1 MGDTP
6 FDILMIVIATI
17 LAMMAVIFT
26 VWAAEEQM
34 YQFGIRP
41 SESTASD
48 MAGLIT
54 IARGLTTDT
63 KLNYGNITE
72 SITYNITIPQNN
84 RLVCVSARARY
95 TITDCSSF
103 AYQPIF
109 DPNQRKITDATGFN
123 LVIQKANEVLASLV
137 RLV

>member
-1 MGDTP
+1 MSDTP

-54 IARGLTTDT
+54 IAKGLTTET
-63 KLNYGNITE
+63 ELKYGNIT
-72 SITYNITIPQNN
+72 SGITYNITVMNK
-84 RLVCVSARARY
+84 LVCASARARY
-95 TITDCSSF
+95 TITDCSSY
-103 AYQPIF
+103 AYEPLWGGGT
-109 DPNQRKITDATGFN
+109 RRITDAIGFN
-123 LVIQKANEVLASLV
+123 LVIQKLTEVSA
-137 RLV
+137 RLVQ

>member
-1 MGDTP
+1 MSDTP

-54 IARGLTTDT
+54 IAQGLTTET
-63 KLNYGNITE
+63 ILKYGNIT
-72 SITYNITIPQNN
+72 SGITYNITVMNK
-84 RLVCVSARARY
+84 LVCVSARARY
-95 TITDCSSF
+95 TITDCSSY
-103 AYQPIF
+103 AHEPLWGGGTH
-109 DPNQRKITDATGFN
+109 KITDAIGFN
-123 LVIQKANEVLASLV
+123 LVIEKKPEVWA
-137 RLV
+137 RLVQ

>member
-1 MGDTP
+1 MSDTP
-6 FDILMIVIATI
+6 FDILMVVIATI

-54 IARGLTTDT
+54 IAQGLTTET
-63 KLNYGNITE
+63 ELKYGNIT
-72 SITYNITIPQNN
+72 SGITYNITVMNK
-84 RLVCVSARARY
+84 LVCASARARY
-95 TITDCSSF
+95 TITDCSSY
-103 AYQPIF
+103 AYEPLF
-109 DPNQRKITDATGFN
+109 GGGTRTITDAIGFN
-123 LVIQKANEVLASLV
+123 LVIQKLTNEVRA
-137 RLV
+137 RLEQ

>member
-6 FDILMIVIATI
+6 FDILMVVIATI

-26 VWAAEEQM
+26 IWAAEEQM

-63 KLNYGNITE
+63 ELNYGNITE
-72 SITYNITIPQNN
+72 SITYNISIPLNN
-84 RLVCVSARARY
+84 KLVCVSARARY

-109 DPNQRKITDATGFN
+109 GANPRKVTNVIGFN
-123 LVIQKANEVLASLV
+123 LVIQKANEVFARLV
-137 RLV
+137 RLE